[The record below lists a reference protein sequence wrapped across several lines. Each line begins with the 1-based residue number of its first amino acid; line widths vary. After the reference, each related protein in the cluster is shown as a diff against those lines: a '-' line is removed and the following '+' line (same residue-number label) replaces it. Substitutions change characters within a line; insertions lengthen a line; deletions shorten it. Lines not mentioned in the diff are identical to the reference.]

1 MKRKGMKRVVVM
13 GLVLAMG
20 IMGCGTSGQK
30 EQKQENITE
39 VKAAEKKVTD
49 NKKENV
55 TGAVEKEDAAEEAGK
70 KAEERKENGSGTDS
84 STGNSRNENTG
95 NESVTNTSSGSHT
108 GNGNAASSGSHT
120 DNNSSATSGNNANSS
135 NSTSNN
141 TTAQPVH
148 THTWVHVDATGHDET
163 VTLQEAYDE
172 EIPVYEN
179 VAHDICN
186 VCGEDITNLSE
197 TDITNHMYNHMVRG
211 ENAGWHTDWKYEQTG
226 TQIVHHD
233 AVTEQNWVQDNPAHD
248 VCSGCGATK

>member
-1 MKRKGMKRVVVM
+1 MKRKGMKRVGVM

-30 EQKQENITE
+30 EQKQEDITE
-39 VKAAEKKVTD
+39 VKAAEKKVTG

-55 TGAVEKEDAAEEAGK
+55 TGTVEKEDAAKEAGQ

-84 STGNSRNENTG
+84 STGNSRNENIG
-95 NESVTNTSSGSHT
+95 NASVTNTSSGSHT
-108 GNGNAASSGSHT
+108 GNGSAASSGSHT
-120 DNNSSATSGNNANSS
+120 DNNSSATSGNNANSSNS

-148 THTWVHVDATGHDET
+148 THTWVHVDATGHDEI
-163 VTLQEAYDE
+163 VTIQEAYDE
-172 EIPVYEN
+172 EVPVYEN
-179 VAHDICN
+179 VAHNICN
-186 VCGEDITNLSE
+186 QCG
-197 TDITNHMYNHMVRG
+197 TDITGNEIAHNDTHLLAYEPG
-211 ENAGWHTDWKYEQTG
+211 GWHTDWKYEQTG